1 MNDRHYIQ
9 AIEIGHRVTHTVFDL
24 PCIYSVHKEPI
35 QREQGDA
42 RISHAEREVAR
53 PQVKDRYGLCYLLY
67 DWDRQGQY
75 VCARPGNWLCEDDDH
90 RWHVLTATE
99 YRQWQQTQK
108 HTERQ

>member
-24 PCIYSVHKEPI
+24 PCIYSVHK
-35 QREQGDA
+35 D
-42 RISHAEREVAR
+42 H
-53 PQVKDRYGLCYLLY
+53 YGLCYLLY